1 MTYTARISRDAHH
14 KEDTDSRKDDLG
26 GGKYLKLTLGQSV
39 IWRRAET
46 HRANALTKGGSE
58 SVEDI
63 HGWRKPLCESLITTP
78 RLTEIVGFPF
88 KHCEDGFRRFAA
100 FDLHRERV
108 GNKLLSGLPLVLF
121 QGLVEDWLKT

>member
-1 MTYTARISRDAHH
+1 M
-14 KEDTDSRKDDLG
+14 
-26 GGKYLKLTLGQSV
+26 
-39 IWRRAET
+39 IWRRAGT

-63 HGWRKPLCESLITTP
+63 HGWRKPLGESLVTTL
-78 RLTEIVGFPF
+78 RLIEIVGFPF
-88 KHCEDGFRRFAA
+88 KHGEDSFRRSTT

-108 GNKLLSGLPLVLF
+108 GNKFLSCLPLVLF